1 MTEIRLHNTKTR
13 KKEMFTPLDEK
24 NVRMYVCGPT
34 VYDRAHL
41 GNARPVIVFDVLYR
55 LLRHVY
61 GADHVTY
68 VRNFTDVDDKINAR
82 AAESGRSIGEI
93 TAETTQWFLDDMA
106 ALGAL
111 EPDHMPRATEFVPQ
125 MVAMISALIE
135 KGHAYAAEGHVLFAV
150 ESYKE
155 YGALSGRSIDDMIA
169 GARVEVAPYKR
180 NPMDF
185 VLWKPSSDDLPGW
198 DSPWGRGRPGWHIEC
213 SAMSYELLGAEF
225 DIHGGGND
233 LMFPHHENEI
243 AQSVCVHPGSGFA
256 RYWLHNE
263 MLQVEGKKM
272 SKSLGNFFTVRDLLD
287 QGVPGEVIRFVM
299 LSTHYRKP
307 MDWTE
312 RKREEAEAT
321 LDHWRKLTEF
331 VSPGRPAKKVVSAL
345 CDDLNTSLALHE
357 LENIAEGK
365 DAQILKAS
373 ANLLGL
379 LEDEAGSWSWKKRS
393 INELCHIEIPKD
405 HPINAWMSEV
415 TKPIVE
421 AFAKFQQPLF
431 KVPKLNL
438 PKFNFNIPK
447 IQFQDPSA
455 FDGIK
460 RLGEYQ
466 KRLDRDFPD
475 EMACVGDVPFSQ
487 LEIRTM
493 IAVKS
498 ADVVG
503 RIAERNDAKARKD
516 YESADRIRDE
526 LIAVG
531 VTIVDEK
538 DGTKWGLTDDFDPS
552 KLEALK

>member
-1 MTEIRLHNTKTR
+1 MTTIKLHNTKTR
-13 KKEMFTPLDEK
+13 KREVFTPIDPE

-61 GADHVTY
+61 GPDHVTY

-106 ALGAL
+106 AVGAL
-111 EPDHMPRATEFVPQ
+111 EPDHMPRATAYIPQ
-125 MVAMISALIE
+125 MVTMIEGLIAS
-135 KGHAYAAEGHVLFAV
+135 GHAYAAEGHVLFAV

-185 VLWKPSSDDLPGW
+185 VLWKPSDADTPGW
-198 DSPWGRGRPGWHIEC
+198 EGPVVDGKSIGRGRPGWHIEC
-213 SAMSYELLGAEF
+213 SAMAYELLGDHF

-243 AQSVCVHPGSGFA
+243 AQSCCAHPGSGFA
-256 RYWLHNE
+256 NVWLHNE

-312 RKREEAEAT
+312 KKAREASRTLKKWRELTVNVTASVSVPQIVLDTLAE
-321 LDHWRKLTEF
+321 
-331 VSPGRPAKKVVSAL
+331 
-345 CDDLNTSLALHE
+345 DLNTAGVLALMHE
-357 LENIAEGK
+357 FANNGALLE
-365 DAQILKAS
+365 LKAS
-373 ANLLGL
+373 ADLLGILTIELGGWEGRGGVL
-379 LEDEAGSWSWKKRS
+379 LDSWTERLTIARDSALQS
-393 INELCHIEIPKD
+393 KD
-405 HPINAWMSEV
+405 FSEV
-415 TKPIVE
+415 DRLKSILTNAGVAVQMSKEGIVLAAGPE
-421 AFAKFQQPLF
+421 
-431 KVPKLNL
+431 V
-438 PKFNFNIPK
+438 
-447 IQFQDPSA
+447 D
-455 FDGIK
+455 
-460 RLGEYQ
+460 
-466 KRLDRDFPD
+466 
-475 EMACVGDVPFSQ
+475 
-487 LEIRTM
+487 LE
-493 IAVKS
+493 
-498 ADVVG
+498 
-503 RIAERNDAKARKD
+503 
-516 YESADRIRDE
+516 
-526 LIAVG
+526 
-531 VTIVDEK
+531 
-538 DGTKWGLTDDFDPS
+538 